1 MENTNRKLIASL
13 AENDTELQQIL
24 SLQQENL
31 LINLSADEQKDQ
43 GFVTLH
49 HTLSLLQQMHK
60 LAPNVIVKDG
70 HKLVGYALTM
80 APGCR
85 RLVSGLE
92 PMFRL
97 LDTLYYKEKLIAD
110 LSYYVM
116 GQVCVDKNYRGQG
129 VFQLLYDFHRKSY
142 AATYDALITEIA
154 TRNHRSLRAHEKVGF
169 EIIHTHRDELD
180 EWAVV
185 LWDWKP

>member
-13 AENDTELQQIL
+13 VANDTELQRIL
-24 SLQQENL
+24 ALQQENL
-31 LINLSADEQKDQ
+31 LTNLSAHEQKDQ
-43 GFVTLH
+43 GFLTLQ

-60 LAPNVIVKDG
+60 LAPSVIVKDG
-70 HKLVGYALTM
+70 DELAGYALTM
-80 APGCR
+80 APDCR
-85 RLVSGLE
+85 RLVPGLE
-92 PMFRL
+92 PMYTL
-97 LDTLYYKEKLIAD
+97 LDTLSYKEKPVTD

-129 VFQLLYDFHRKSY
+129 VFQLLYDFHRQSY
-142 AATYDALITEIA
+142 ANTYAALITEIA

-169 EIIHTHRDELD
+169 KIIHTHRDELD

-185 LWDWKP
+185 LWDWR